1 MLRYLGV
8 IGVTGLVILQC
19 IAAQA
24 ALIGSEVDYKAAGQI
39 MKGYLVYDDSIE
51 GKRPGILVVHE
62 WWGLNDYARR
72 RADMLAVLGYLAMAV
87 DMYGDGKQADH
98 PEEAGKFAAE
108 VKSRMG
114 EARERFIA
122 GMNQLR
128 QHPLLDGENIGAVG
142 YCFGGGIVLQMARDG
157 LDLKGVVSFHG
168 ELKTSQPAEKGKV
181 KGAILV
187 CQGDSDKFVPLEDIT
202 SFIKEMVDAQVTF
215 QFHSFPGAQ
224 HSFTNPGADLL
235 AEKFKIPI
243 GYQKKA
249 DQESWRDMRYFFD
262 GVFGR

>member
-1 MLRYLGV
+1 MFRYLGV

-24 ALIGSEVDYKAAGQI
+24 ALVGSEVDYKAAGQT

-72 RADMLAVLGYLAMAV
+72 RADMLAGLGYLAMAV
-87 DMYGDGKQADH
+87 DMYGDGRQADH
-98 PEEAGKFAAE
+98 PEEASKFSAE
-108 VKSRMG
+108 VNSRMG
-114 EARERFIA
+114 QARQRFQA
-122 GMNQLR
+122 GMDQLR
-128 QHPLLDGENIGAVG
+128 QHPLLDEKNIGAIG

-168 ELKTSQPAEKGKV
+168 ELKTSEPTEKGRV

-187 CQGDSDKFVPLEDIT
+187 CSGGSDKFVPQEDVIA
-202 SFIKEMVDAQVTF
+202 FIKEMSDAEVTF
-215 QFHSFPGAQ
+215 QFHSFPGAL

-249 DQESWRDMRYFFD
+249 DLESWRDMRNFFN
-262 GVFGR
+262 GVFAP